1 MATRKMECV
10 RCKMPI
16 VYEETQKQAICPRCG
31 ERNKTIHVRKKMS
44 SRTKRLLKKIAII
57 ALIVLLAAFALIGAI
72 IPWLSDMI
80 GSFCEERGYYAPAK
94 FFLRMAGDEGRERA
108 NVLVLDHPKVGDTCY
123 LGTYEQ
129 DGDLENGVEPLKWQV
144 LAVEEDRALL
154 VADRVIDS
162 VQMDPDSV
170 QLTWETSTL
179 RAWLND
185 EFYNTNFTD
194 EDKVRILFS
203 EIENPDNVRYETKG
217 GNNTQDYVFLLS
229 HDELKTYFKGDKYFT
244 YPTQYAIDEDV
255 MVGYETS
262 YAWWWLR
269 SPGFY
274 QDMVAVCATRDADV
288 SLVEFGRDVD
298 MLEVGTYVTNRRMG
312 LRPAVWIDTANAE

>member
-1 MATRKMECV
+1 MNTRKMECV

-16 VYEETQKQAICPRCG
+16 VYEETQKIAVCPRCG

-44 SRTKRLLKKIAII
+44 AKTKRLLKKIAII
-57 ALIVLLAAFALIGAI
+57 TLVVLLAGFALIGAI
-72 IPWLSDMI
+72 VPWLSNLV
-80 GSFCEERGYYAPAK
+80 GTFCENNGYYTPAK
-94 FFLRMAGDEGRERA
+94 FFLRMAGDEGRARA
-108 NVLVLDHPKVGDTCY
+108 NEIVLNYPKVGDYCH

-129 DGDLENGVEPLKWQV
+129 DGDLENGVEAIKWQV
-144 LAVEEDRALL
+144 LAVEEGRALL
-154 VADRVIDS
+154 VADRVLDS
-162 VQMDPDSV
+162 VQMDPNSV
-170 QLTWETSTL
+170 KLTWETSTL

-185 EFYNTNFTD
+185 EFLNTNFTA
-194 EDKVRILFS
+194 EEQARIQLA
-203 EIENPDNVRYETKG
+203 EIENHDNVRYETKG
-217 GNNTQDYVFLLS
+217 GNNTFDRVFLLS
-229 HDELKTYFKGDKYFT
+229 YNELKTYFEGDSFFT

-274 QDMVAVCATRDADV
+274 QDMVAVCATREADV
-288 SLVEFGRDVD
+288 SLVEYGRDVD

-312 LRPAVWIDTANAE
+312 LRPAVWIETADAE